1 MKAFLW
7 ILAVSL
13 ALDSLAAE
21 PMGLSEEGSGRATGY
36 AEANKIVTWE
46 GKTHAAWLDSP
57 EGGFQ
62 VRVATLDRETGVW
75 SAPMTVGQA
84 YDNHGG
90 PALTV
95 DSKGYLHIV
104 YYPHHHAFRYR
115 RSKQPNDA
123 SAWEDEQRFGKELTY
138 PTLVCGADDT
148 LYFTARRRH
157 WDRPYEVELWTKK
170 KGGKWERKG
179 AILRSRHKGYSHFQE
194 SLAWGPDHRTLH
206 LACRFHEKSDKE
218 AYGRIQTLAYMVS
231 RDSGQTWESSEGK
244 AIEMPASVDEIEVL
258 ERGGVDFAR
267 ALRSGAMAVDGQ
279 GVPHLIY
286 SIGEGEA
293 PGRTV
298 IARPTGDGSWEKL
311 AMAESMPD
319 KWKGWTLEMAGGLS
333 YTEAGVLVGVAT
345 VQRPKEGEVTWGHAT
360 NEVVRF
366 ESRDGG
372 KTFSFETMSVV
383 SSEVSHWLPNIE
395 RTTGWN
401 VVVGRPGI
409 LYTAGGP
416 GEKNTQLVRN
426 GVRFV
431 R

>member
-1 MKAFLW
+1 MKVVW
-7 ILAVSL
+7 SLAVLL
-13 ALDSLAAE
+13 ALDSVAAE
-21 PMGLSEEGSGRATGY
+21 PAPLSQQGSGRATGY

-57 EGGFQ
+57 EDGFR
-62 VRVATLDRETGVW
+62 VRVATLDQGTGTW
-75 SAPMTVGQA
+75 SEPVTVGEA

-90 PALTV
+90 PALTM
-95 DSKGYLHIV
+95 DSQGYLHIV

-115 RSKQPNDA
+115 RSMRPNDA
-123 SAWEDEQRFGKELTY
+123 SAWEEEVEFGERLTY

-148 LYFTARRRH
+148 LYLTARRSH
-157 WDRPYEVELWTKK
+157 SDRPWEVELWTKK
-170 KGGKWERKG
+170 KGAKWERKG
-179 AILRSRHKGYSHFQE
+179 AILRSRHKGYAHFQE

-218 AYGRIQTLAYMVS
+218 AYGRIQTVAYMVS
-231 RDSGQTWESSEGK
+231 RDLGETWESSQGK
-244 AIEMPASVDEIEVL
+244 PIETPASVDEIEVL

-267 ALRSGAMAVDGQ
+267 SLRSGAMAVDGQ

-286 SIGEGEA
+286 SVTEGEE

-298 IARPTGDGSWEKL
+298 IARPRADGSWEKI
-311 AMAESMPD
+311 AMAEFVPQ

-333 YTEAGVLVGVAT
+333 FTEAGTLVAVAT
-345 VQRPKEGEVTWGHAT
+345 VQRSKEGEIAWGHAS

-372 KTFSFETMSVV
+372 KTFSFETV
-383 SSEVSHWLPNIE
+383 SPVSGDVSHWLPNIE
-395 RTTGWN
+395 RATGWN
-401 VVVGRPGI
+401 AVAERPGI
-409 LYTAGGP
+409 LYTAGGA
-416 GEKNTQLVRN
+416 GEKNTELVRN